1 MLLWTK
7 QFETG
12 VEKIDQ
18 QHRTLI
24 ANINHLEEQLHITN
38 PTKEDCEFIIRL
50 VDFLETYADKHF
62 AQEEE
67 CMSRFRCLPAESRP
81 LRSSSTP
88 TPPRLYCCQRV
99 FRRWPCSRPRRGTR
113 TSLGRSEEHTSELQ
127 SPCNLV
133 CRLLLEKKQT
143 IRNSTTSYRGHE
155 KNDAAI

>member
-67 CMSRFRCLPAESRP
+67 CMSRFRCPAHE
-81 LRSSSTP
+81 
-88 TPPRLYCCQRV
+88 Q
-99 FRRWPCSRPRRGTR
+99 
-113 TSLGRSEEHTSELQ
+113 
-127 SPCNLV
+127 N
-133 CRLLLEKKQT
+133 K
-143 IRNSTTSYRGHE
+143 RGHE
-155 KNDAAI
+155 YFRSLFREYQKRFAHEGFSVELLQKLHAAARAWIQDHILKIDTQLREVISG